1 MIRIMTRA
9 EMMERRK
16 ALNHLAFKLMMAEAN
31 ATQYVPT
38 DEDRAEAQRRGLV
51 WNPEINDFDEPK
63 KEQQS

>member
-1 MIRIMTRA
+1 MKIFTRA

-16 ALNHLAFKLMMAEAN
+16 ALQDLAFKLMMAKAN
-31 ATQYVPT
+31 ATTYQPSA
-38 DEDRAEAQRRGLV
+38 EDHAEAQRRGLV